1 MLRKAKPSKKTR
13 AVELKWEG
21 TFFSLFVQAIYAA
34 LGNRKFDLR
43 PKWKSRVTT
52 IYIRKYGLGF
62 YPRFFSTG
70 CRHVTFSFVREVR
83 IFHLDTHLFP
93 LRAPYYA
100 SILPLRPR
108 FCYQR
113 PFLLPNPNRRNKD
126 TWLATTPTPYNGSL
140 INIAVALLLRVL
152 L

>member
-1 MLRKAKPSKKTR
+1 MLRKAKPSKKPR

-62 YPRFFSTG
+62 CPRFS
-70 CRHVTFSFVREVR
+70 
-83 IFHLDTHLFP
+83 
-93 LRAPYYA
+93 
-100 SILPLRPR
+100 
-108 FCYQR
+108 QR
-113 PFLLPNPNRRNKD
+113 VVDMGP
-126 TWLATTPTPYNGSL
+126 SL
-140 INIAVALLLRVL
+140 SSAKSEFFT
-152 L
+152 